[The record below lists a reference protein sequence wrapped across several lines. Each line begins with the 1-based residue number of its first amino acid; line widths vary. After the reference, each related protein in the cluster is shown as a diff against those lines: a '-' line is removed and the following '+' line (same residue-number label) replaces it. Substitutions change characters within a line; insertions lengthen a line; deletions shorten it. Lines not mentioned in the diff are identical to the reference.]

1 MRIRSIVRIDE
12 ILICCVLLFMYYVN
26 VLNLLVQLPRIRSY
40 IQKRLLTSIQLF
52 NVIFRNLGVVSFV
65 EDWGEFLA
73 FFSDH
78 QTEINSTSTQ
88 QVQSSNMTVPSAVE
102 HVLLCVYA
110 CAERTPQVNSIA
122 VILG

>member
-12 ILICCVLLFMYYVN
+12 ILICCVLLFKYYVN

-65 EDWGEFLA
+65 EDWGEPSCFL
-73 FFSDH
+73 
-78 QTEINSTSTQ
+78 
-88 QVQSSNMTVPSAVE
+88 
-102 HVLLCVYA
+102 
-110 CAERTPQVNSIA
+110 
-122 VILG
+122 